1 MNTDLMFSSATD
13 MWATPPELYAAL
25 DEEFGFTLDACA
37 VRDNAKCPDYY
48 TPERDGLAQ
57 PWPGRVWCKSALWAG
72 CLALGQNGIGNGCGG
87 GICGNAAACADGY
100 AVVP

>member
-48 TPERDGLAQ
+48 TPEQDG
-57 PWPGRVWCKSALWAG
+57 WHNPGRAAYG
-72 CLALGQNGIGNGCGG
+72 AIRPMGG
-87 GICGNAAACADGY
+87 MSGTGSKRRRKRLRGGDLL
-100 AVVP
+100 